1 MDLSLFQPA
10 PAPPTAAGFKP
21 PGTLPGRITGLGEIF
36 ADFYYIL
43 QGVGVNQENSFG
55 ADNLTLGKKSG
66 NRPPGPPGRFWGPE
80 GAKNWPAFNKTDLG
94 TILR

>member
-10 PAPPTAAGFKP
+10 PAPPAAAGFKP
-21 PGTLPGRITGLGEIF
+21 PGTLPGGITGLGKIF

-55 ADNLTLGKKSG
+55 ADNLNLGKKSG
-66 NRPPGPPGRFWGPE
+66 NRPPCCPDDFGGQKASKTGRPLTKPVSE
-80 GAKNWPAFNKTDLG
+80 
-94 TILR
+94 

>member
-66 NRPPGPPGRFWGPE
+66 NRPPR
-80 GAKNWPAFNKTDLG
+80 AAR
-94 TILR
+94 TILGAGRRQKLAGL